1 VRLLGEPIVPPRA
14 RGTRPH
20 LERDSNDEPVCDF
33 GCSIHVTSHQ
43 FNPRLLTFSIHPR
56 PAPTPDE
63 SDVDYWAWE
72 VVLPLF
78 VAIEAAVSL
87 LAGALRTAPAAR
99 SRLNPVAIAAELTW
113 KAPA

>member
-43 FNPRLLTFSIHPR
+43 FDPQILTPRSTPGPR
-56 PAPTPDE
+56 RSPTE

>member
-1 VRLLGEPIVPPRA
+1 VISVAPYM
-14 RGTRPH
+14 
-20 LERDSNDEPVCDF
+20 S
-33 GCSIHVTSHQ
+33 
-43 FNPRLLTFSIHPR
+43 LLTSLIRGFSHSRSTPAPR
-56 PAPTPDE
+56 PPPTE